1 LEELSRQRT
10 TAGPL
15 PASHGP
21 GRSATAPPTA
31 PVVRAIPV
39 GPAAPAARTVYESTK
54 RLTDAVGSAALLV
67 VLSPVMLAIAVGIR
81 VDSGLPIL
89 YRGQRLGRGGR
100 MITVHKFRTMFD
112 GSHHHLEELLT
123 RDEEYRLEYATNRKL
138 KGDPRRTRVGVLLRR
153 TSLDE
158 LPQLWNV
165 LRGDM
170 SLVGPR
176 PYMPGELDAVSN
188 AAELLSVRPGITGLW
203 QVSGRSDLTLEQRI
217 DLETDYVRRRGWKLD
232 VWIALRTLGAVIS
245 GRGAY

>member
-10 TAGPL
+10 AAGSL
-15 PASHGP
+15 PASRAP
-21 GRSATAPPTA
+21 ARSA
-31 PVVRAIPV
+31 PVVRVPIPV
-39 GPAAPAARTVYESTK
+39 GTAERPLYESTK

-67 VLSPVMLAIAVGIR
+67 ALSPVMLAIAVGIGL
-81 VDSGLPIL
+81 DSGLPIL

-100 MITVHKFRTMFD
+100 PITVHKFRTMYD

-123 RDEEYRLEYATNRKL
+123 RDEEYRLEYATNRKI
-138 KGDPRRTRVGVLLRR
+138 KGDPRRTRVGVFLRR

-165 LRGDM
+165 LRGEM

-176 PYMPGELDAVSN
+176 PYMPGELDAVPQ
-188 AAELLSVRPGITGLW
+188 AGELLSVRPGITGLW
-203 QVSGRSDLTLEQRI
+203 QVSGRSDLTFGQRV
-217 DLETDYVRRRGWKLD
+217 DLEIDYIRRRGWRLD
-232 VWIALRTLGAVIS
+232 LWIALRTLGAVIS

>member
-1 LEELSRQRT
+1 MEELSPQRT
-10 TAGPL
+10 ATGAI
-15 PASHGP
+15 PASRP
-21 GRSATAPPTA
+21 SSRAATPASVTSVARS
-31 PVVRAIPV
+31 RAL
-39 GPAAPAARTVYESTK
+39 GTDRRVYESTK
-54 RLTDAVGSAALLV
+54 RLTDVVGSAALLV
-67 VLSPVMLAIAVGIR
+67 LLSPFMLAIAVGIG

-100 MITVHKFRTMFD
+100 AITVHKFRTMYD

-123 RDEEYRLEYATNRKL
+123 AQEEYRLEYATKRKL
-138 KGDPRRTRVGVLLRR
+138 RGDPRRTRVGVFLRR

-176 PYMPGELDAVSN
+176 PYMPGELDAVPN
-188 AAELLSVRPGITGLW
+188 APELLSVRPGITGLW
-203 QVSGRSDLTLEQRI
+203 QVSGRSDLTFQQRI
-217 DLETDYVRRRGWKLD
+217 SLETDYVRRRSWGLD
-232 VWIALRTLGAVIS
+232 LWIAVRTLGAVIS

>member
-1 LEELSRQRT
+1 LEELSPQRT
-10 TAGPL
+10 
-15 PASHGP
+15 ASGSIPVSRPSPGP
-21 GRSATAPPTA
+21 GPSIGIAPRERTRAT
-31 PVVRAIPV
+31 
-39 GPAAPAARTVYESTK
+39 RTDRRTYEMTK
-54 RLTDAVGSAALLV
+54 RLTDVVGAASLMV
-67 VLSPVMLAIAVGIR
+67 VLSPFMLAIAVGIG

-100 MITVHKFRTMFD
+100 AITVHKFRTMYD

-123 RDEEYRLEYATNRKL
+123 AQEEYRLEYATKRKL
-138 KGDPRRTRVGVLLRR
+138 RGDPRRTRVGVFLRR

-176 PYMPGELDAVSN
+176 PYMPGELDAVPN
-188 AAELLSVRPGITGLW
+188 APELLSVRPGITGLW
-203 QVSGRSDLTLEQRI
+203 QVSGRSDLTFQQRI
-217 DLETDYVRRRGWKLD
+217 SLETDYVRRRSWGLD
-232 VWIALRTLGAVIS
+232 LWIAVRTLGAVIS